1 MRRKKTLISWSIQ
14 RIIVPADFYDPIT
27 TAVVDACILVDA
39 KGVLIYG
46 LSTLRWYQDQ
56 GKEQIPVIVVDLNAI
71 KPETP
76 FLENFDCTFSI
87 SQRSAMSAAFKK
99 TAPKRQGLRFDL
111 LEKKASEPK
120 NIEKVSEL
128 RSPGC
133 QVKAKVDAS
142 GVAQTASSSQQ
153 AKQGQ
158 GPKNIE
164 KVSELRSPGYEVKGR
179 TDEWMAKI
187 FGFTSKELLVRAQNL
202 YEHAPEWLIL
212 AVDREKVPI
221 TKAFRMLK
229 KPEALE
235 ACRQALCP
243 ALSAPSTRSGGIES
257 LKKSEKVSQ
266 KKECHDETLY

>member
-1 MRRKKTLISWSIQ
+1 MRRKKTVILWSIQ

-56 GKEQIPVIVVDLNAI
+56 GKEQIPVIVVDLNPI

-128 RSPGC
+128 RSPG
-133 QVKAKVDAS
+133 
-142 GVAQTASSSQQ
+142 
-153 AKQGQ
+153 
-158 GPKNIE
+158 
-164 KVSELRSPGYEVKGR
+164 YEVKGR

-202 YEHAPEWLIL
+202 YQHAPEWLIL

-235 ACRQALCP
+235 ACRQALFP
-243 ALSAPSTRSGGIES
+243 ALSTPSTRSGGIES

-266 KKECHDETLY
+266 KKECHDETLC